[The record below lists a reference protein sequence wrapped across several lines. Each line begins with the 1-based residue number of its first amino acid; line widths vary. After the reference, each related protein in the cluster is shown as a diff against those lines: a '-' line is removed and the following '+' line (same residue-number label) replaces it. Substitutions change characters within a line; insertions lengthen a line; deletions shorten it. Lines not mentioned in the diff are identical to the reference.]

1 MLYKFSEG
9 LTEIAINELTEY
21 DFMKNELIAGS
32 LNVEVL
38 KASYEA
44 LGIPEGVVTECLT
57 ESRNYRNTIEVQTDY
72 CFGILNI
79 IDQEDIYSPRDRVAL
94 ILKKNLFLIVII
106 RDEDHSIDEVLQG
119 AMQRFSPE
127 VMTLEKLIYGFL
139 EGTVAMDSKLLE
151 QKEFIIE
158 AMEEDIH
165 DGEIEREFIGSIL
178 GFKKEVTILRNYYE
192 QLLEISELL
201 TENENQMFCNTE
213 LRYFQ
218 LFAAKVERLRNYC
231 LELKENLVQVREA
244 YSSTLDYSINSV
256 MKMFTVVT
264 TIFQPLTLI
273 TGWYGMNFTG
283 MPELTWRYGY
293 LMVILLSVVVVC
305 FCLWWFRRKRLL

>member
-9 LTEIAINELTEY
+9 LTEIAINEFTEY
-21 DFMKNELIAGS
+21 DFAKNELIAGS

-44 LGIPEGVVTECLT
+44 LGIPKGVVTECLT
-57 ESRNYRNTIEVQTDY
+57 ESRNYRNTIEVQTEY

-106 RDEDHSIDEVLQG
+106 RDEDHSIDEVLHG

-139 EGTVAMDSKLLE
+139 EGAVAMDSKLLE

>member
-9 LTEIAINELTEY
+9 LTELAINEFTEY
-21 DFMKNELIAGS
+21 DFAKNELIAGS

-44 LGIPEGVVTECLT
+44 LGIPKGVVTECLT

-79 IDQEDIYSPRDRVAL
+79 IDQEDIYSPRDRVAM

-139 EGTVAMDSKLLE
+139 EGVVAMDSKLLE

>member
-9 LTEIAINELTEY
+9 LMEIAINELTEY

-44 LGIPEGVVTECLT
+44 LGIPKGVVTECLT

-139 EGTVAMDSKLLE
+139 EGAVAMDSKLLE

>member
-1 MLYKFSEG
+1 MLYKYTEG

-21 DFMKNELIAGS
+21 NFTKNELIAGS

-38 KASYEA
+38 KASYEVF
-44 LGIPEGVVTECLT
+44 GIPEGLVTECLA
-57 ESRNYRNTIEVQTDY
+57 ESTNYRNTMDVQTDY
-72 CFGILNI
+72 YFGVLNI
-79 IDQEDIYSPRDRVAL
+79 IDQEDIYSPRDRVAM

-106 RDEDHSIDEVLQG
+106 RDEDHSIDGVLQG
-119 AMQRFSPE
+119 AIQRFSPE
-127 VMTLEKLIYGFL
+127 VTTLEKLIYGFL
-139 EGTVAMDSKLLE
+139 DGMVAMDSKLLE
-151 QKEFIIE
+151 QKEFVIE

-218 LFAAKVERLRNYC
+218 LFTAKVERLRNYC

-273 TGWYGMNFTG
+273 TGWYGMNFIG

-293 LMVILLSVVVVC
+293 LMVIILSVVVVC